1 MKALCRPS
9 YLPTGGIP
17 MKMTLRITPLTLLL
31 AACGGMQAGAQ
42 PQVAKGAD
50 RLHVYEV
57 APGIAAQ
64 AAQQGFIE
72 VSGTGSV
79 SVESDLAHVSFA
91 VETRRPSA
99 AEAASGNATLMESVL
114 GAIREAGL
122 DSPRIET
129 FGYQLRPE
137 YTRADGNQPAE
148 ISSYV
153 AANNIRVTLED
164 VTVVGQVLDIAIA
177 AGANRVSGLS
187 FSASNTNGAEAEA
200 LTQAVGD
207 ARRQALTIAVALG
220 HELGAAL
227 EVYLGSRPVGSAREA
242 GGLIQYRDST
252 PIEPTEQTVSSTVT
266 VRFALGPEIS
276 RR

>member
-1 MKALCRPS
+1 
-9 YLPTGGIP
+9 

-57 APGIAAQ
+57 APDIAAQ
-64 AAQQGFIE
+64 AAQEGFIE

-91 VETRRPSA
+91 LETRRPSA
-99 AEAASGNATLMESVL
+99 AETASGNATF
-114 GAIREAGL
+114 REAVGL
-122 DSPRIET
+122 M
-129 FGYQLRPE
+129 
-137 YTRADGNQPAE
+137 
-148 ISSYV
+148 
-153 AANNIRVTLED
+153 
-164 VTVVGQVLDIAIA
+164 
-177 AGANRVSGLS
+177 
-187 FSASNTNGAEAEA
+187 
-200 LTQAVGD
+200 
-207 ARRQALTIAVALG
+207 
-220 HELGAAL
+220 
-227 EVYLGSRPVGSAREA
+227 
-242 GGLIQYRDST
+242 QYRDFT

>member
-1 MKALCRPS
+1 
-9 YLPTGGIP
+9 
-17 MKMTLRITPLTLLL
+17 MTLQITPLTLLL

-57 APGIAAQ
+57 ATGIAVQ

-122 DSPRIET
+122 GSPRIET

-137 YTRADGNQPAE
+137 YTRADGNRPAE

-153 AANNIRVTLED
+153 AA
-164 VTVVGQVLDIAIA
+164 
-177 AGANRVSGLS
+177 
-187 FSASNTNGAEAEA
+187 
-200 LTQAVGD
+200 
-207 ARRQALTIAVALG
+207 
-220 HELGAAL
+220 
-227 EVYLGSRPVGSAREA
+227 
-242 GGLIQYRDST
+242 
-252 PIEPTEQTVSSTVT
+252 
-266 VRFALGPEIS
+266 
-276 RR
+276 